1 MNSPEPGFH
10 YKLNLTLYRFAK
22 GQYKIR
28 LYLPLRSLTKT
39 ISFSKYSKSTSKHDS
54 LPRDLKNTNET
65 DITYYFLNHVFR
77 RFPLRFLFR
86 KKELTCNERQYSTI
100 SSGVYRVKITRVKK
114 SNSWSL

>member
-1 MNSPEPGFH
+1 MNGPEPGCH

-22 GQYKIR
+22 GQYKIC

-65 DITYYFLNHVFR
+65 DITYYFLNHVLR

-86 KKELTCNERQYSTI
+86 KKESTCNERQYSSI
-100 SSGVYRVKITRVKK
+100 SSGV
-114 SNSWSL
+114 